1 MAVTNAEILGWLK
14 ANPTASDADVATAM
28 QVSGVS
34 PSQLAQVIG
43 SSEGVVAA
51 RVAATLPPNQA
62 VLLGDTYVQ
71 AVNQTI
77 GSGEDQQVGGL
88 ENVITYKASD
98 NKVGGGYNQYNA
110 DGTLARTGTQQ
121 EVNATKDFMDFALTA
136 GSLFGLPVGIGEAL
150 GLSGAAGQAVGQG
163 LLTTGTRLGGGESLA
178 DSLTAGLLGGGLVYG
193 GAQLGDYIRANTPI
207 DASNMTSAQFN
218 DALEGQLVAD
228 MQAAGLSKDQISA
241 FLDDMGIGQGV
252 VTSVDTPATDVS
264 AIDTVNVTGTS
275 TPSSLLDSSS
285 IVPTVNITSTKPEQ
299 ISQDVLDAVTSQL
312 TLNQTSVPTV
322 NITADKPTTVNDVI
336 AALTTNGFI
345 TDVPTVNITGDAP
358 ITTQKELESLIS
370 SLITTGATAIPEVVT
385 PEVVTPEVVIEA
397 EKDPTKPEL
406 PPAKTIVDVFPKIV
420 TPEVVIE
427 DKKDKPLKPTLPPPK
442 KIIDV
447 FPTRPTPPT
456 PPTETSISDIV
467 KIISVVPIIDA
478 IVNPPTPPTPP
489 SFPIVD
495 IPPTWT
501 NPPPTTVAPFTPLP
515 AIDFG
520 NRNLLRGTQW
530 EKFLSPTYG
539 QVPAPVQY
547 SQPSNLSYN
556 DLMGILGSRQGMP
569 SRSNLSIN
577 DVISGIQNQYGQTP
591 TRTMG

>member
-1 MAVTNAEILGWLK
+1 MAVTNAEILDWLK

-34 PSQLAQVIG
+34 PSQLAKVVG
-43 SSEGVVAA
+43 LSEGEVAA
-51 RVAATLPPNQA
+51 RVASTLPPNQV

-71 AVNQTI
+71 AVNKVI
-77 GSGEDQQVGGL
+77 GSGEDQQIGGL
-88 ENVITYKASD
+88 ENVITYKAAD
-98 NKVGGGYNQYNA
+98 NKTGGAYQQYTPT
-110 DGTLARTGTQQ
+110 GELERTGTQQ

-163 LLTTGTRLGGGESLA
+163 LLTAGTRLGAGENLA

-207 DASNMTSAQFN
+207 NASNMTSAQFN

-252 VTSVDTPATDVS
+252 VANVTTPASDVS

-312 TLNQTSVPTV
+312 TLNQTAVPTV
-322 NITADKPTTVNDVI
+322 EITADKPTTVNDVI
-336 AALTTNGFI
+336 AALTANGLI
-345 TDVPTVNITGDAP
+345 TDIPTVNITGDAP

-370 SLITTGATAIPEVVT
+370 SLITTGTLAT
-385 PEVVTPEVVIEA
+385 PEVIVEAEKDKTKPELPPTKTIVDVFPEIATPEVVIEA
-397 EKDPTKPEL
+397 EKDPT
-406 PPAKTIVDVFPKIV
+406 
-420 TPEVVIE
+420 
-427 DKKDKPLKPTLPPPK
+427 KPTLPPPK

-447 FPTRPTPPT
+447 FPTPPTPPT

-501 NPPPTTVAPFTPLP
+501 NPPATTVAPFKPLP
-515 AIDFG
+515 PINFG
-520 NRNLLRGTQW
+520 NRNMLRGTQW
-530 EKFLSPTYG
+530 EKFLAPNYG
-539 QVPAPVQY
+539 QVPEPVQY

-556 DLMGILGSRQGMP
+556 DLMGILGSKQGMP
-569 SRSNLSIN
+569 PASSLSIN
-577 DVISGIQNQYGQTP
+577 DIISGIQNQYGQAP
-591 TRTMG
+591 ARTMG